1 MRTLTLYIA
10 LMMVALCGQ
19 AQITYETVF
28 IDYDSAILYRNLKV
42 IPVRAKG
49 LPPSTEEVISL
60 NKGLQDGSVVIT
72 ERGSASTENVHWVRI
87 KNKSG
92 KPLYVASGEI
102 IIGGRQDRMIAKDTI
117 LDPTGGD
124 QYIPAMC
131 VEEGRWSNKEK
142 KFEYHGFSNPRLR
155 KVMDQSKNQVL
166 IWKEVY
172 AQLSGSKIK
181 SKTLAYGAWRSNKEN
196 HLNQSDYLGCFLE
209 KINPSD
215 STILGI
221 ICISGDKILGTD
233 IFAANNLFMD
243 ESSAILAGYI
253 EEAIKT
259 GAEPEVK
266 DGEVELAMYPILN
279 DEISQ
284 EEYCRKNGKLYKYKG
299 KVFHVTGYF

>member
-1 MRTLTLYIA
+1 ML
-10 LMMVALCGQ
+10 VVLCGHS
-19 AQITYETVF
+19 QITYETVF
-28 IDYDSAILYRNLKV
+28 IDYDSAIQYRNLKL

-49 LPPSTEEVISL
+49 FPPKMEEVISL
-60 NKGLQDGSVVIT
+60 NKALQDGSVVIS

-87 KNKSG
+87 NNKSG

-102 IIGGRQDRMIAKDTI
+102 ITGGRQDRMLARDTI
-117 LDPTGGD
+117 LIPTGAD

-142 KFEYHGFSNPRLR
+142 KFQYHGFSNPRLR

-181 SKTLAYGAWRSNKEN
+181 SPTLAYGAWKSDKQN
-196 HLNQSDYLGCFLE
+196 HLNHSDYLSCFLE
-209 KINPSD
+209 KINPTD
-215 STILGI
+215 STILGV

-253 EEAIKT
+253 EEAIQT
-259 GAEPEVK
+259 GAEPVVT
-266 DGEVELAMYPILN
+266 DAQVELAMFPLLN
-279 DEISQ
+279 NESSQ
-284 EEYCRKNGKLYKYKG
+284 EEYCKKNGKLYKYKG